1 MSGAA
6 GPAGLAIAAGS
17 ILVWSLLS
25 VRLERWR
32 ISAAMLFVAL
42 GLVLTRGP
50 LQVVDVQLHS
60 HTIEGAA
67 ELALAM
73 VLFTDASR
81 VNFNRLRAD
90 AGVPSRLLFIGLPL
104 AIAIGTVVA
113 LVVFNGVNGWIALLL
128 AVIVAPTDAA
138 LGAPVIENERVPG
151 RIRRA
156 LNVESGLND
165 GLATPVFTIVLA
177 LAVSHGEG
185 HGAGPVT
192 ELLAVAG
199 AIVLGIVAGALGGI
213 LLGVTER
220 RGWSSHAL
228 QPIAAIGLA
237 LLVYGLAL
245 AWSLNGFVAAFVAGI
260 SFGAA
265 WHPERP
271 SDADLAIGLAS
282 DVGGILSAVVWLM
295 FGAMLVPALDGFDW
309 QAAVFAVLALTLVRG
324 AAVAVSLLG
333 VGFDRA
339 TVRFLAWFGPRGLA
353 SVVFCL
359 IAYDE
364 LTVADGRFVLTATV
378 TVVLASVIAHGVSAG
393 PLAERYG
400 RTHPASDAVAGAPAF
415 PSRAL
420 GRRRMPI

>member
-1 MSGAA
+1 MSGVA

-17 ILVWSLLS
+17 ILAWSLLS

-42 GLVLTRGP
+42 GLVLTSGP

-104 AIAIGTVVA
+104 AIAIGAVAA
-113 LVVFNGVNGWIALLL
+113 LVVFHGVSGWIALLL

-138 LGAPVIENERVPG
+138 LGAPVIENEHVPG

-177 LAVSHGEG
+177 LAVSHGDG

-220 RGWSSHAL
+220 RGWSSRAL

-245 AWSLNGFVAAFVAGI
+245 VWDLNGFVAAFVAGI

-265 WHPERP
+265 WHPKRP
-271 SDADLAIGLAS
+271 RDADLAIGLAS

-324 AAVAVSLLG
+324 AAVAVSLIG

-364 LTVADGRFVLTATV
+364 LTATDGRFVLTATV

-415 PSRAL
+415 PSR
-420 GRRRMPI
+420 RRRMPV